1 MRRSNEPRVQADDFS
16 LWEATPKGNSGS
28 LDGLASLFCVFMW
41 RSTSRARSFMGKSGA
56 REANKELGERVEFE
70 IFVVRHSSVFSE
82 LLGFIFFLTGERL
95 HGKIFR
101 SRQPRGKINLI
112 TISREFS
119 GCSPVELGDDW
130 NALARGAQSP
140 ADVGHHR
147 TLNWLDLLPMNP
159 HARSS

>member
-16 LWEATPKGNSGS
+16 LWEATSKGNSGS

-70 IFVVRHSSVFSE
+70 IFVVRHSAVFSE
-82 LLGFIFFLTGERL
+82 LLRFLLLDRHSVL

-101 SRQPRGKINLI
+101 SLREPRGKINLI
-112 TISREFS
+112 ISAEAFS
-119 GCSPVELGDDW
+119 GCSLSEIG
-130 NALARGAQSP
+130 
-140 ADVGHHR
+140 
-147 TLNWLDLLPMNP
+147 
-159 HARSS
+159 